1 MIYIKRNANNEIED
15 LQFSNLP
22 GYTQTSLFE
31 PEIKAFLEN
40 TQNEELIKKV
50 LTNLD
55 LDMVRVIEDMV
66 NLMVEKGLILFTD
79 LPEPVQNKLMFKR
92 SLRKSLKP
100 EHSLIEEEETLN
112 F

>member
-1 MIYIKRNANNEIED
+1 MIYIKRNPNNEIED
-15 LQFSNLP
+15 LQFSSQP
-22 GYTQTSLFE
+22 GYTQSSLFE

-40 TQNEELIKKV
+40 TQNDELIKKV

-55 LDMVRVIEDMV
+55 LEMVRVIEDMV

-79 LPEPVQNKLMFKR
+79 LPEPVQNKLLFKR
-92 SLRKSLKP
+92 SLRKSLNP
-100 EHSLIEEEETLN
+100 EHSLIDEEETLN